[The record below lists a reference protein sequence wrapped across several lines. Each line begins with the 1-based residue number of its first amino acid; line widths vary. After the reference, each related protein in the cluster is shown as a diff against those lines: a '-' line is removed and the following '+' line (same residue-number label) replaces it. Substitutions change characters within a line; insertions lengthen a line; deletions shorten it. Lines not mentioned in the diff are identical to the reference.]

1 MITKVLG
8 QAEGHE
14 PGERNVVFQVAEQ
27 LFIIPCLRQHSAWVR
42 PGNPTEWYMFA
53 NPATPKAVV
62 ELGPLCPVDDVTR
75 QVIERVGWM
84 AVSPLTARSEGEVIM
99 YLSEEDVP

>member
-14 PGERNVVFQVAEQ
+14 AGERHVVFQVAEQ
-27 LFIIPCLRQHSAWVR
+27 LFIIPYLRQHSAWIR
-42 PGNPTEWYMFA
+42 PENPTEWYIFA
-53 NPATPKAVV
+53 NPATPKDVA
-62 ELGPLCPVDDVTR
+62 ELGPLCPVDDRTR

-84 AVSPLTARSEGEVIM
+84 AVSPLSHRSEKEIILH
-99 YLSEEDVP
+99 LSEEDGP